1 MSLLLCCLN
10 QYRRKDLDLLLYS
23 SISMLLSRKIG
34 RLQSFI
40 ILLDCLFCKFHLLPA
55 IYSYTRQTFARVVTV
70 SLRIFPWRLARL
82 AILSVFLNSSA
93 VNLKDTILDSSST
106 ITIYCNIPCK
116 NQYQYP
122 FLYIRLYTD
131 CLQIYARV
139 YKSVNK
145 RANVY
150 RTEPIRTLSARIN
163 IESAT
168 NCIILDNYL
177 HIDIL
182 CRSGANPQ
190 WIDGHSA
197 RTHNCPFHTH
207 KHAFSAKDA
216 VSRSNMR
223 HFASKFRK

>member
-1 MSLLLCCLN
+1 MHRSFIFILKIDHRMSLLLCCLN
-10 QYRRKDLDLLLYS
+10 QYRRKDLDLLQPRIAFPSRISRCSIHGLRCSRYSTLPLSHLISELYS

-55 IYSYTRQTFARVVTV
+55 IYSYMRQTFARVVTV

-122 FLYIRLYTD
+122 FLYIRL
-131 CLQIYARV
+131 
-139 YKSVNK
+139 
-145 RANVY
+145 
-150 RTEPIRTLSARIN
+150 
-163 IESAT
+163 
-168 NCIILDNYL
+168 
-177 HIDIL
+177 
-182 CRSGANPQ
+182 
-190 WIDGHSA
+190 
-197 RTHNCPFHTH
+197 
-207 KHAFSAKDA
+207 
-216 VSRSNMR
+216 
-223 HFASKFRK
+223 